1 MGMGFTFDDKNTKG
15 IASSL
20 ADMREV
26 VESDSRN
33 AERIFPYL
41 SGEDINESPTHA
53 PRRFVINFEDFP
65 LMRLTSGQSWF
76 SLSDSIRLQ
85 QKRDGIVALDYPG
98 PVASDWPQLL
108 RIVEQRVK
116 PERLNQNDEYGKKCW
131 WKFLRTRP
139 ELFAAKRNL
148 SRVLVTCTT
157 SKFRMFCFVP
167 CDLVIDK
174 QNAVFVN
181 ESWGFF
187 AVMSSR
193 LHETWS
199 TFFGSTLEDRL
210 VYTPSDCFDTFPFPE
225 DYDRLATLEEAG
237 RCFYE
242 FRAALMIRK
251 NEGLTDTYNR
261 FHQLEEQSP
270 EIIRLRD
277 LHDAMDR
284 AVLDAY
290 GWAQIR
296 PVCEFFPEFDEDEED
311 EDTGSKRKKKKKYRY
326 RWPEEIHD
334 DVLARLLILNRERA
348 VLQAEPTAAFEDEP
362 PMPIVKRK
370 SKASTEPKLF

>member
-1 MGMGFTFDDKNTKG
+1 
-15 IASSL
+15 
-20 ADMREV
+20 
-26 VESDSRN
+26 
-33 AERIFPYL
+33 
-41 SGEDINESPTHA
+41 
-53 PRRFVINFEDFP
+53 
-65 LMRLTSGQSWF
+65 
-76 SLSDSIRLQ
+76 
-85 QKRDGIVALDYPG
+85 
-98 PVASDWPQLL
+98 
-108 RIVEQRVK
+108 
-116 PERLNQNDEYGKKCW
+116 
-131 WKFLRTRP
+131 
-139 ELFAAKRNL
+139 
-148 SRVLVTCTT
+148 
-157 SKFRMFCFVP
+157 
-167 CDLVIDK
+167 
-174 QNAVFVN
+174 
-181 ESWGFF
+181 
-187 AVMSSR
+187 
-193 LHETWS
+193 
-199 TFFGSTLEDRL
+199 
-210 VYTPSDCFDTFPFPE
+210 
-225 DYDRLATLEEAG
+225 LEEAG